1 MTPLLIELS
10 SLQRYSSQNIKAVP
24 LQNYIIINSLDQLSR
39 ISRPEAS
46 QQWLVYVELLSGLP
60 TVMSAAAATDQNR
73 NDHAMLHQAPT
84 ISQGTLE
91 LQSMSELSHLRVS
104 VCPCS

>member
-1 MTPLLIELS
+1 MTPLLIETLS
-10 SLQRYSSQNIKAVP
+10 CLVGSSQNIKAVA
-24 LQNYIIINSLDQLSR
+24 LQNYIIINSLDQLCR

-46 QQWLVYVELLSGLP
+46 QQWQVYVELLSGLP

-91 LQSMSELSHLRVS
+91 LQSMSELSHLHPSHWR
-104 VCPCS
+104 